1 MELTPQDSQRIKEI
15 ELEIFKFF
23 LDIANKLDIKYYIIG
38 GTLLG
43 AVRHKGFIPWDDD
56 IDVGLPRKDY
66 EKFIAEAQ
74 KYLPEY
80 YFLQTYET
88 DPEYPLN
95 FAKIRD
101 SRTTYLETAL
111 NNKKINHGVFF
122 DVFPLDFYPEN
133 EKDQDKFDKKV
144 SIYAKRIRDS
154 LNVEHSTSIKSKVFS
169 VIARLLAKDTQTA
182 CRKKDKIYT
191 SLSSSN
197 LMGNMSSAYKRG
209 ETAPLDWCGEGVE
222 LEFDGLKVNAPVEYH
237 KFLTQI
243 YGDYMQF
250 PPPEKRKSH
259 HFTDVIDFD
268 NPYTKYIN

>member
-15 ELEIFKFF
+15 ELEIFKVF
-23 LDIANKLDIKYYIIG
+23 LDIANKLDIKYYLIG

-74 KYLPEY
+74 KYLPDY

-88 DPEYPLN
+88 DPEYPLS

-122 DVFPLDFYPEN
+122 DIFPLDFYPEN
-133 EKDQDKFDKKV
+133 EKDQDIFDRKADF
-144 SIYAKRIRDS
+144 SAKNT
-154 LNVEHSTSIKSKVFS
+154 L
-169 VIARLLAKDTQTA
+169 
-182 CRKKDKIYT
+182 
-191 SLSSSN
+191 
-197 LMGNMSSAYKRG
+197 
-209 ETAPLDWCGEGVE
+209 
-222 LEFDGLKVNAPVEYH
+222 
-237 KFLTQI
+237 
-243 YGDYMQF
+243 
-250 PPPEKRKSH
+250 
-259 HFTDVIDFD
+259 
-268 NPYTKYIN
+268 